1 MNNRPPGGC
10 SLILVGLVVSLFV
23 WFAAPVNAQS
33 DQPAYREDRILIK
46 PKAGISRTVL
56 DSFYLTQK
64 CAVLRTFDGIGRLQ
78 VLTVP
83 SGETGQGLITKYQ
96 KSGLVEFAEPDY
108 FGQAFDIT
116 PNDPFFLNGTLWG
129 LYTIDAPA
137 AWDVLTSASN
147 IVVAVVDTG
156 VRYTHQDLA
165 SNMWVNP
172 NDGSHGWN
180 ALTGTNDPYDDAMPY
195 TVSHGTLVSGVLGA
209 VGNNGIGVVGV
220 AWQVQ
225 IMACQW
231 LDNSTG
237 SGTVSDCITCMVYAQ
252 TNGAQIINASW
263 GFPTVSLALSNA
275 IVSLQTAGIILV
287 AACGNNTNDID
298 ITPTYPS
305 GYQLDN
311 VVSVAATT
319 SNDTLS
325 AYSNYGATNV
335 MLAAPGD
342 NIYSTVAA
350 SDSYY
355 GYSTGTSM
363 AAPYVSGALAL
374 MLAKFPTENYQQ
386 IIARLLNATDQLPAL
401 AGKCVTGGR
410 LNLFN
415 ALCPPIKL
423 TAIPTTNGAPFQLH
437 LSSGPNRI
445 CVIQVS
451 TNLTS
456 WTPVFTNTTSTN
468 GVFDFTDSQSTNLV
482 HSFYRATAS
491 P

>member
-1 MNNRPPGGC
+1 
-10 SLILVGLVVSLFV
+10 
-23 WFAAPVNAQS
+23 
-33 DQPAYREDRILIK
+33 
-46 PKAGISRTVL
+46 
-56 DSFYLTQK
+56 
-64 CAVLRTFDGIGRLQ
+64 
-78 VLTVP
+78 
-83 SGETGQGLITKYQ
+83 
-96 KSGLVEFAEPDY
+96 
-108 FGQAFDIT
+108 
-116 PNDPFFLNGTLWG
+116 
-129 LYTIDAPA
+129 
-137 AWDVLTSASN
+137 
-147 IVVAVVDTG
+147 
-156 VRYTHQDLA
+156 
-165 SNMWVNP
+165 
-172 NDGSHGWN
+172 
-180 ALTGTNDPYDDAMPY
+180 
-195 TVSHGTLVSGVLGA
+195 
-209 VGNNGIGVVGV
+209 
-220 AWQVQ
+220 
-225 IMACQW
+225 
-231 LDNSTG
+231 
-237 SGTVSDCITCMVYAQ
+237 
-252 TNGAQIINASW
+252 
-263 GFPTVSLALSNA
+263 
-275 IVSLQTAGIILV
+275 
-287 AACGNNTNDID
+287 
-298 ITPTYPS
+298 
-305 GYQLDN
+305 
-311 VVSVAATT
+311 
-319 SNDTLS
+319 
-325 AYSNYGATNV
+325 